1 MVGFNRRF
9 APVVEESR
17 RRVVESGGV
26 SQMLAEFHKDMLSTG
41 PYWGVSILVTD
52 VIHVVDLLRH
62 VCGEPVEV
70 ASFPVSRFAD
80 WTNIYSALVSF
91 DSGATG
97 ILSANRAAGSRYERF
112 ELHGRGLSA
121 YVRAPEE
128 ARVWREGQREP
139 EVLRG
144 ETLAGSGDPRLSYG
158 YFAESRHFVDCV
170 ANQRPIA
177 DLADACRT
185 MKLVAAIE
193 SGRGKR

>member
-1 MVGFNRRF
+1 
-9 APVVEESR
+9 VVEESR

-26 SQMLAEFHKDMLSTG
+26 SQMMAEFHKDMLSTG
-41 PYWGVSILVTD
+41 PYWGISILVTD
-52 VIHVVDLLRH
+52 VIHAVDLLRH

-70 ASFPVSRFAD
+70 ASFPEKRFAD
-80 WTNIYSALVSF
+80 WTNVYSALVAF

-112 ELHGRGLSA
+112 ELHSRGMSA

-128 ARVWREGQREP
+128 AQVWREGRREP
-139 EVLRG
+139 EILRG
-144 ETLAGSGDPRLSYG
+144 DELAGSADPRHSYG

-170 ANQRPIA
+170 LADRRPLA
-177 DLADACRT
+177 DLSDALET

-193 SGRGKR
+193 SGRG